1 MRTNFVS
8 TFMCVLSQCVS
19 IMIIDSLLYIASSCY
34 LCTPPHAH
42 ALVQVLKKLLF
53 EIENHNALDSNGD
66 APLHSYVRRRDKE
79 SFDCLVTFLTYSKC
93 NINYQNIEGQTALH
107 LACKVSYQPFLS
119 FYVIYLEYNHSNLRF
134 FEVKL
139 VYRIWSLQ

>member
-1 MRTNFVS
+1 MHVLITVTIALQYVHVFSQLRRGFRTI
-8 TFMCVLSQCVS
+8 VLH
-19 IMIIDSLLYIASSCY
+19 Y

-93 NINYQNIEGQTALH
+93 DINYHNIEGQTALH

-139 VYRIWSLQ
+139 VCKIWSLQ